1 MIRLILAHAG
11 MVASGLGLLMSAA
24 MAGGARPARAQ
35 TDSPTTAPT
44 MRVATFDGQ
53 SLSLFAGPSVRA
65 PVVAYLVQDEIVVLL
80 GNAQVVDGATRWVAV
95 RTSGDQVGWI
105 SDQYLVA
112 MAAPEVAASPEQA
125 SVPEPVVAEAPTVT
139 PTAILAPPDLPSPT
153 ATVPPAATP
162 PAPTTGSTQALAAP
176 ASDVVE
182 KETSALAGRP
192 LEIEAKVKFPEAKS
206 RYQEVTIW
214 VTRAG
219 VPISG
224 ALVTI
229 SIADDEDEPL
239 RVLEPTNED
248 GRTRREFSIGKEEKG
263 SIEVIVSAVAP
274 DGGEGRTSIT
284 YFRRG

>member
-1 MIRLILAHAG
+1 
-11 MVASGLGLLMSAA
+11 
-24 MAGGARPARAQ
+24 
-35 TDSPTTAPT
+35 
-44 MRVATFDGQ
+44 
-53 SLSLFAGPSVRA
+53 
-65 PVVAYLVQDEIVVLL
+65 
-80 GNAQVVDGATRWVAV
+80 
-95 RTSGDQVGWI
+95 
-105 SDQYLVA
+105 
-112 MAAPEVAASPEQA
+112 
-125 SVPEPVVAEAPTVT
+125 VT

-176 ASDVVE
+176 ASDVAE